1 MPKHIQFESD
11 MTDTKDLKIST
22 PAAEKPEIPAEFQ
35 DIAPYND
42 SNFKEKLAA
51 LVREPGFE
59 HAVRFVMP
67 QVDYAAFV
75 EQLLSITRQKD
86 FQTQIMGAFLEMLVA
101 STTDGLTVDGLDNCE
116 PGMSYTFISNHR
128 DIVLDA
134 SFLNLCFIRNKMP
147 ITQVAIGNNLLI
159 YDWITDLVKINR
171 SFIVKRGDRLAK
183 ALENARQLS
192 GYIHFTVNELKESV
206 WIAQREG
213 RAKDSNDV
221 TQESLLKMLALA
233 GGGTVKE
240 NLCGVNLLPVSIS
253 YEYDPN
259 DYLKAREFLLKRRDP
274 EYKKTQRDDLFSMET
289 GITKPKG
296 RIHFHIGKCI
306 NSELEKLAAE
316 DKAEVVHAAGNMID
330 HEIHSNYYIFPCNYI
345 AYDCVADTP
354 RFRDYYT
361 DADVNKFDDY
371 LTGQLNKVDVPDIT
385 PDELEYMRQLIMEMY
400 ANPLRNKLAA
410 CDSRI

>member
-1 MPKHIQFESD
+1 
-11 MTDTKDLKIST
+11 MTDTKDLNINT
-22 PAAEKPEIPAEFQ
+22 AVANAPEIPAEFQ

-42 SNFKEKLAA
+42 SNFKDKLAA

-59 HAVRFVMP
+59 HAVRYVMP
-67 QVDYAAFV
+67 QVDYPAFV

-86 FQTQIMGAFLEMLVA
+86 FQTQVMGAFLEMLVA
-101 STTDGLTVDGLDNCE
+101 STTDGLTVDGLENCE
-116 PGMSYTFISNHR
+116 AGKSYTFISNHR

-192 GYIHFTVNELKESV
+192 GYIHFTVNSLHESV

-233 GGGTVKE
+233 GGGTVKH
-240 NLCGVNLLPVSIS
+240 NLCGVSLLPVSIS

-296 RIHFHIGKCI
+296 RIHFHLGACI
-306 NSELEKLAAE
+306 NARLEKLQSE
-316 DKAEVVHAAGNMID
+316 DKAEVVRAAGNMID
-330 HEIHSNYYIFPCNYI
+330 HDIHSNYYIFPCNYI
-345 AYDCVADTP
+345 AYDTLLDRP
-354 RFRDYYT
+354 RFADCYT
-361 DADVNKFDDY
+361 AEDVEKFEKY
-371 LTGQLNKVDVPDIT
+371 ITGQLDKVDVPDIT
-385 PDELEYMRQLIMEMY
+385 PTEREFMRHLIMEMY

-410 CDSRI
+410 CDSHI